1 MASSAKFLEEA
12 LSTDVDESAV
22 SAIVGSLENQLGTP
36 SPSVSCQQVS
46 SNALNQNHLQSGVS
60 NANPASLQNHG
71 TTNGRS
77 DNTMSI
83 TLNSE
88 PNKDITSG
96 GGHQQIVQSSTA
108 NIVKTQDGIKTVYAS
123 NQSAT
128 NVVGATR
135 VTYPLQNVNSLPN
148 GNLNVASLPANSVLN
163 VSSANLQG
171 TAVIIKSNACNN
183 VQSSTVPS
191 QMTTAISL
199 SGSQLNTT
207 AVTLARTTAGGAPT
221 IVSSTPQTILS
232 NVQVVNLNAVRAGT
246 PTQTVNRP
254 NAPPRL
260 MIPQMI
266 GARPGQPGQITIQAL
281 QGLQGAQGGHLL
293 LKTENGA
300 YQLLRVGPPTPQ
312 GTTVGQ
318 NATTATIPQSFRI
331 QTVPVCAATSA
342 TPSPTVQTVTSQNQ
356 IQTGSPAQRNN
367 DNNKEKCRRFLTNL
381 LELSSREPKAVEKN
395 VRTLIQELIDSMVEP
410 EEFCDR
416 LEKLLNASPQPCL
429 IGFLKKSL
437 PLLRAAMIAKELTI
451 EGIRA
456 PAPTQSQTTVVLAA
470 APPNVVQ
477 AQLQNNQVRPIQVGM
492 QQVRMIPQ
500 SPMTTTTRPQQAIQ
514 QRLITQPVV
523 RVATAGNVAGGG
535 GVKITTQTIPTVATT
550 VRIPQLPV
558 TSVALSGSIGDS
570 TSTTSTG
577 LTLVSSANS
586 TASLATATTTAI
598 IGQNTVRVQTP
609 IRHTI
614 AKNMPIKTN
623 AAASPT
629 VRGANAMSNSSS
641 AQKTQTVIGT
651 KNNFISKSPMLSGIG
666 KQQITSSQA
675 KSAAKDK
682 EKKSVAT
689 AAAAAA
695 AAATSVTALAGG
707 YVGDD
712 DVNDVAAM
720 AGVNLAE
727 ETQRILGPSEFVGTQ
742 IRSCKDETFLHTH
755 PLTMRIIEIA
765 AKHGLDEPTSDVV
778 ALISHAAQERL
789 KNIVEKLNVIAEHR
803 VDFNKADKNYEISH
817 DIRGQLRCLEELDK
831 VERKRHDE
839 MERELLL
846 RAAKSRSKSEDPEQV
861 KLKAKAK
868 ELQRAEM
875 EELRQREANLTALQA
890 IGPRKKI
897 KLEGTDGQGSF
908 NFSGSSNLNSGT
920 SRLPLANRPR
930 LKRVTVRDFL
940 YVMEKEKHINRS
952 PFLYKSYLK

>member
-96 GGHQQIVQSSTA
+96 GGHQQIGNITQTVSNSNVQGVPPSSSFINQIPTVVQSSTA

-356 IQTGSPAQRNN
+356 IQTGS
-367 DNNKEKCRRFLTNL
+367 
-381 LELSSREPKAVEKN
+381 
-395 VRTLIQELIDSMVEP
+395 
-410 EEFCDR
+410 
-416 LEKLLNASPQPCL
+416 
-429 IGFLKKSL
+429 KSL